1 MRILAVLGSLLL
13 GTPAFAAEPTLTRYS
28 FAEPHMGTRFR
39 VIVYSPDE
47 TTAKKGAKE
56 AFARVATLN
65 AIMSDYLSTSELM
78 RLCAKAGGPAVRV
91 SDDLLVVLVR
101 ARKVSAESGGAFD
114 VTIGPV
120 VKLWRE
126 ARKTRKLPEPAKLAA
141 ARALVGY
148 KLMQIDEKAKT
159 VRLLKEG
166 MQLDLGGIAKGYAA
180 DEMLRVLARHGL
192 TRALVA
198 AGGDI
203 AVADAPP
210 GKEGW
215 TVAIAAVDAKKE
227 GPRYLTL
234 SRAAVSTSGDAEQ
247 FVEIMGK
254 RYSHIV
260 DPRTGLGLVVRMS
273 ATVVA
278 PDGLT
283 SDSLTKVVAI
293 LGAKKGFP
301 ILETYKGVSGRL
313 VEKVDD
319 KTEVTTSKAFPSL
332 RESGKD
338 ASQRPARDPG
348 MNAGSNRKKPGE
360 PGCPAPLSHSR
371 QHGLPCFFLL
381 APAFMSHSGR

>member
-1 MRILAVLGSLLL
+1 MRILATLGSLVLCI
-13 GTPAFAAEPTLTRYS
+13 PAVAAEPTLTRYAFS
-28 FAEPHMGTRFR
+28 EPHMGTRFR
-39 VIVYSPDE
+39 VVVYSPDE
-47 TTAKKGAKE
+47 ATAKKGAKE
-56 AFARVATLN
+56 AFARVASLN
-65 AIMSDYLSTSELM
+65 AIMSDYQSTSELM
-78 RLCAKAGGPAVRV
+78 RLCAKAGGPAVKV
-91 SDDLLVVLVR
+91 SDELLTVLVR
-101 ARKVSAESGGAFD
+101 ARKVSRESKGAFD

-126 ARKTRKLPEPAKLAA
+126 ARKTRELPDPKRLAA

-148 KLMQIDEKAKT
+148 EFMEIDEKART
-159 VRLLKEG
+159 VRLLKPD

-180 DEMLRVLARHGL
+180 DEMLRALARHGL

-210 GKEGW
+210 DKPGW
-215 TVAIAAVDAKKE
+215 TVAIAAVDAKEE

-247 FVEIMGK
+247 HVEISGK

-260 DPRTGLGLVVRMS
+260 DPRTGLGLVGRMS

-293 LGAKKGFP
+293 LGAKKGFA

-313 VEKVDD
+313 VEKHDET
-319 KTEVTTSKAFPSL
+319 TEVATSKTFPRL
-332 RESGKD
+332 RE
-338 ASQRPARDPG
+338 
-348 MNAGSNRKKPGE
+348 AGR
-360 PGCPAPLSHSR
+360 
-371 QHGLPCFFLL
+371 
-381 APAFMSHSGR
+381 

>member
-1 MRILAVLGSLLL
+1 MRILPILGSLLL
-13 GTPAFAAEPTLTRYS
+13 AAPAFAEPTLTRYT
-28 FAEPHMGTRFR
+28 FGEPHMGTRFR
-39 VIVYSPDE
+39 VIVYAPDE
-47 TTAKKGAKE
+47 ATAEKGAKE
-56 AFARVATLN
+56 AFARVASLN
-65 AIMSDYLSTSELM
+65 AIMSDYQSTSELM

-91 SDDLLVVLVR
+91 SDELLAVLAR

-120 VKLWRE
+120 VRLWRE
-126 ARKTRKLPEPAKLAA
+126 ARKTKKLPDPKQLAA

-148 KLMQIDEKAKT
+148 ELMEIDEKAKT
-159 VRLLKEG
+159 VRLKKEG
-166 MQLDLGGIAKGYAA
+166 MRLDLGGIAKGYAA

-210 GKEGW
+210 GKPGW

-234 SRAAVSTSGDAEQ
+234 ARAAVSTSGDAEQ
-247 FVEIMGK
+247 HVEIAGK

-260 DPRTGLGLVVRMS
+260 DPRTGLGLVGRMS

-293 LGAKKGFP
+293 LGAKKGFA
-301 ILETYKGVSGRL
+301 ILDTYKGVSGRL
-313 VEKVDD
+313 VVKTDD
-319 KTEVTTSKAFPSL
+319 VTEVSASKTFPTL
-332 RESGKD
+332 RETGK
-338 ASQRPARDPG
+338 
-348 MNAGSNRKKPGE
+348 
-360 PGCPAPLSHSR
+360 
-371 QHGLPCFFLL
+371 
-381 APAFMSHSGR
+381 

>member
-1 MRILAVLGSLLL
+1 MRILATVGLLFVCI
-13 GTPAFAAEPTLTRYS
+13 PAIAAEPTLTRYS
-28 FAEPHMGTRFR
+28 FTEPHMGTRFR
-39 VIVYSPDE
+39 VVVYSADE
-47 TTAKKGAKE
+47 ATAKKGAKE

-78 RLCAKAGGPAVRV
+78 RLCAKAGGPAVKV
-91 SDDLLVVLVR
+91 SDELLTVLVR
-101 ARKVSAESGGAFD
+101 ARKVSQESEGAFD
-114 VTIGPV
+114 VTVGPV

-126 ARKTRKLPEPAKLAA
+126 ARKTRELPDAKKLEA

-148 KLMQIDEKAKT
+148 KLMEIDEKAKT
-159 VRLLKEG
+159 VRLLKPG

-210 GKEGW
+210 DKRGW
-215 TVAIAAVDAKKE
+215 TVAIAPVDAKEE

-234 SRAAVSTSGDAEQ
+234 RRAAVSTSGDAKQ
-247 FVEIMGK
+247 HVEIGGK

-260 DPRTGLGLVVRMS
+260 DPRTGLGLVGRMS

-283 SDSLTKVVAI
+283 SDSLTKVVAV

-301 ILETYKGVSGRL
+301 ILERYKGVSGRL
-313 VEKVDD
+313 VERIDDETKVA
-319 KTEVTTSKAFPSL
+319 TSKAFPAL
-332 RESGKD
+332 REGGK
-338 ASQRPARDPG
+338 
-348 MNAGSNRKKPGE
+348 
-360 PGCPAPLSHSR
+360 
-371 QHGLPCFFLL
+371 
-381 APAFMSHSGR
+381 